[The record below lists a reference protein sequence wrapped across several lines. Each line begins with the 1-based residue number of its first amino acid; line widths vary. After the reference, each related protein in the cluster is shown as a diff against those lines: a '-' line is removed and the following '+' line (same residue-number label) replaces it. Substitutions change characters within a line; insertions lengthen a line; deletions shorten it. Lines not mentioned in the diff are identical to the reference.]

1 MADTAPE
8 TQTTDIAALPPADRA
23 LIILNSTE
31 TEKHLRSMVEK
42 SAEITAVL
50 DAAGRELAHRT
61 GMDLKKARTAIEKTG
76 KTARDDA
83 TAFCKA
89 VISEEKRLIAI
100 TEPEEKRVL
109 ALRDAY
115 DAEEEARKEAQR
127 QAEERRV
134 AEIKEKIDGIRA
146 LPLALADA
154 KSDEIAAERAALAE
168 FTPPEDVFG
177 EFTEECKT
185 ALAEAGRALDDL
197 HARVMAREAAEHL
210 LATERARI
218 EQERAALQAERE
230 SMAAM
235 RAELEALRAGT
246 PVVAQSGADAETPAP
261 KADQWTTEEIAEHTA
276 STAEPLEFNTI
287 GVNVDV
293 DGEPAEVVAVITEGV
308 VMLAQAPEAG
318 ADVAVTAP
326 MSVTPFE
333 IRQAAL
339 GTADQFNA
347 LAAKVEVCGQFGFA
361 NELRSIASSLT
372 NGAFDAALASADR
385 EALIAADNLLI
396 DATISVIDALQA
408 QQAAA

>member
-1 MADTAPE
+1 MTEESKMPE
-8 TQTTDIAALPPADRA
+8 ILPPAQRAVLALNSTQTERDIAAFIEESRS
-23 LIILNSTE
+23 ITE
-31 TEKHLRSMVEK
+31 VKDKASREKAHK
-42 SAEITAVL
+42 
-50 DAAGRELAHRT
+50 LAMR
-61 GMDLKKARTAIEKTG
+61 LQKARTTIEKVG
-76 KTARDDA
+76 KAAREDA
-83 TAFCKA
+83 QAFVREVLA
-89 VISEEKRLIAI
+89 EEKRLKALMAS
-100 TEPEEKRVL
+100 EEARIFG
-109 ALRDAY
+109 LRDAY

-127 QAEERRV
+127 QAEARRV

-154 KSDEIAAERAALAE
+154 TSDEIAAERAALAE

-230 SMAAM
+230 AMAAM

-246 PVVAQSGADAETPAP
+246 PVVAQSGADPETPAP

-287 GVNVDV
+287 DVTANV
-293 DGEPAEVVAVITEGV
+293 DGEPAEVVAVSTEGV
-308 VMLAQAPEAG
+308 VMLAQAPEDG

-326 MSVTPFE
+326 LSVTPFE

-396 DATISVIDALQA
+396 DATISVIDALKA
-408 QQAAA
+408 QQAA